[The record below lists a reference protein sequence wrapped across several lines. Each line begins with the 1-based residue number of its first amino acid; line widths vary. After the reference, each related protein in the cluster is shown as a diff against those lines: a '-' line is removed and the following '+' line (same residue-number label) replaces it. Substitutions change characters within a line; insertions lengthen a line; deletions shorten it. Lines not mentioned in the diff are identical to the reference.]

1 MAAKNARADGTKGEA
16 PADDKIQAISVSA
29 QKKPL
34 FHYVS
39 LAKKFLAKSEDVE
52 IRGVG
57 SAIARCVS
65 VVEILKSDGL
75 AAAVSIET
83 GTTTNDKADD
93 GKEDKERLKPTIL
106 VKLRR
111 ADDFVT
117 KMEQLRVSRASDD
130 ANEKEADVGRGSRR
144 RKTRDGPARG
154 TSAALIASTTTIDH
168 R

>member
-1 MAAKNARADGTKGEA
+1 MAAKNARADGTKVEP

-75 AAAVSIET
+75 AAAVNIET
-83 GTTTNDKADD
+83 GTTTTDKA
-93 GKEDKERLKPTIL
+93 DKERLKPTIL

-117 KMEQLRVSRASDD
+117 KLEQLRVSRASDD
-130 ANEKEADVGRGSRR
+130 ANEK
-144 RKTRDGPARG
+144 
-154 TSAALIASTTTIDH
+154 
-168 R
+168 

>member
-1 MAAKNARADGTKGEA
+1 MAAKNARADGTKVEA
-16 PADDKIQAISVSA
+16 PADDKMQAISVSA

-130 ANEKEADVGRGSRR
+130 ANEK
-144 RKTRDGPARG
+144 
-154 TSAALIASTTTIDH
+154 
-168 R
+168 

>member
-83 GTTTNDKADD
+83 GTTTTNEKADD

-117 KMEQLRVSRASDD
+117 KMEQLRVSRANEHD
-130 ANEKEADVGRGSRR
+130 ANEK
-144 RKTRDGPARG
+144 
-154 TSAALIASTTTIDH
+154 
-168 R
+168 

>member
-75 AAAVSIET
+75 AAAVNIET
-83 GTTTNDKADD
+83 GTTTSDKADD
-93 GKEDKERLKPTIL
+93 GMADKERLKPTIL

-117 KMEQLRVSRASDD
+117 KMEKLRMSRASDD
-130 ANEKEADVGRGSRR
+130 ANEKEDANE
-144 RKTRDGPARG
+144 K
-154 TSAALIASTTTIDH
+154 
-168 R
+168 